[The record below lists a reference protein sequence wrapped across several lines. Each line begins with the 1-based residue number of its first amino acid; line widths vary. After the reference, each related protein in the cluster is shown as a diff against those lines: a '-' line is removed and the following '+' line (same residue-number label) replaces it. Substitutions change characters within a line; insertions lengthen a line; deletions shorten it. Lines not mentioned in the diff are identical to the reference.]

1 MDAEVA
7 LVDLARRAVVERG
20 ERRRIREPRDGQRAA
35 ERLPAEADVFLDGE
49 ILAEEAQAGD
59 ACAAV
64 PVPRV
69 ELRAFR
75 VQAVIGQPAEDGE
88 RARRGGEL
96 AQEVPE
102 VVAAARREQEEGARV
117 RCLVELAAQRV
128 RKGAGAFLRRIEEGK
143 AELRRGEE
151 GKGNHGADGREASVI
166 DDARHA
172 AAEENGIGEGAVHLG
187 KGPLEGWFVPVC
199 GKDGDERR
207 ARRGAERRE
216 LLCRR
221 TDDARQGAFVLEVE
235 DQLFHNIPTFFRN
248 CWRWQQLLSQY
259 DIKIAI
265 SQYISIV
272 IVALWI

>member
-1 MDAEVA
+1 MLARVDAEVA
-7 LVDLARRAVVERG
+7 LVDLARRPVIKRG

-49 ILAEEAQAGD
+49 ILAEERQAGD
-59 ACAAV
+59 ARAAV
-64 PVPRV
+64 TVPRV
-69 ELRAFR
+69 ERRAFR

-102 VVAAARREQEEGARV
+102 VVTATCREQEEGARV

-172 AAEENGIGEGAVHLG
+172 AAEEDRVREGTACLLDGPFDGLLG
-187 KGPLEGWFVPVC
+187 PVR
-199 GKDGDERR
+199 GKDGDE
-207 ARRGAERRE
+207 
-216 LLCRR
+216 
-221 TDDARQGAFVLEVE
+221 
-235 DQLFHNIPTFFRN
+235 
-248 CWRWQQLLSQY
+248 
-259 DIKIAI
+259 
-265 SQYISIV
+265 
-272 IVALWI
+272 